1 MLLFSHW
8 TNENDELPMD
18 EVPCMEEYTKRKE
31 EIDQNRQVIFPGE
44 PTMDYFD
51 NEDLEILRPTHLLET
66 LDGQGDQENNEDLAE
81 GVVDDPDFE
90 TFGYLGNLANGGQQF
105 EDFKY
110 RKICLPNKTEMEQKT
125 RQLVPEQ
132 MNVVR
137 KVISSCKDIVKAEKY
152 PQLKRDPLRLLVLG
166 GAGVGKSQT
175 IKVMAMQ
182 SEKILRTEK
191 SHPNKP
197 RVLLTAFTGKASSL
211 IGKLMKNW
219 PHFFY

>member
-1 MLLFSHW
+1 MGL
-8 TNENDELPMD
+8 
-18 EVPCMEEYTKRKE
+18 
-31 EIDQNRQVIFPGE
+31 
-44 PTMDYFD
+44 
-51 NEDLEILRPTHLLET
+51 
-66 LDGQGDQENNEDLAE
+66 QE
-81 GVVDDPDFE
+81 
-90 TFGYLGNLANGGQQF
+90 QF

-110 RKICLPNKTEMEQKT
+110 KKICLPSKTEMEQTT

-137 KVISSCKDIVKAEKY
+137 EAISSCKDIVKAEEY
-152 PQLKRDPLRLLVLG
+152 PQLKRDPPRLLILG

-182 SEKILRTEK
+182 SEKILRTKK

-211 IGKLMKNW
+211 IGKLKKK
-219 PHFFY
+219 